1 MASAS
6 KIILALLFLFL
17 IGIVWAAFY
26 NVIYVQQPAANPYVI
41 ATDGGTWN
49 IILWLWG
56 LSAVIIGLGIGI
68 GLLSDGNI
76 NPIIQIN
83 AAYFCVNLLLVILWI
98 NMWVPMNV
106 LIPGSLHEDANIVA
120 YDNFFL
126 FIMFGMDML
135 ALICGGTVR
144 VFSSSGRAPKPRY
157 SRSKPQIII
166 KEFRNPK
173 YESKFTYPSRKR
185 TEQSVPNEGA
195 ISIKKL

>member
-6 KIILALLFLFL
+6 KIILALLFLLL

-26 NVIYVQQPAANPYVI
+26 EIIYIQQPAANPAVI
-41 ATDGGTWN
+41 AADGGTWN

-56 LSAVIIGLGIGI
+56 LSAVIIGLGVSI

-83 AAYFCVNLLLVILWI
+83 SACFCVNLLLVVLWI

-106 LIPGSLHEDANIVA
+106 LIPGSLEEDANIVA

-126 FIMFGMDML
+126 FIMFGMDLL
-135 ALICGGTVR
+135 ALICGGTIR
-144 VFSSSGRAPKPRY
+144 VFSSSGRSPKPRS
-157 SRSKPQIII
+157 SRPSPRIIVR
-166 KEFRNPK
+166 EFREPK
-173 YESKFTYPSRKR
+173 YAAKYNYRREK
-185 TEQSVPNEGA
+185 EQSVPNEGA

>member
-17 IGIVWAAFY
+17 IGIVWASMY
-26 NVIYVQQPAANPYVI
+26 TIIYVQQPTANPYVMT
-41 ATDGGTWN
+41 ADAGTWN

-56 LSAVIIGLGIGI
+56 LDAVIIGLGVSI

-83 AAYFCVNLLLVILWI
+83 AACFCVNLLLVILWI
-98 NMWVPMNV
+98 NLWVPMNV
-106 LIPGSLHEDANIVA
+106 LLPGSLHQDANIVT

-144 VFSSSGRAPKPRY
+144 VFSSSGRSPKPRY
-157 SRSKPQIII
+157 SRPSPRIIVR
-166 KEFRNPK
+166 EFRQPK
-173 YESKFTYPSRKR
+173 YESKYTYPARNR
-185 TEQSVPNEGA
+185 GEQSVPNEGA
-195 ISIKKL
+195 ISIKRL

>member
-6 KIILALLFLFL
+6 KIILALLFLLL

-26 NVIYVQQPAANPYVI
+26 PVIYVQQPAANPYVM
-41 ATDGGTWN
+41 AADWGTWN

-56 LSAVIIGLGIGI
+56 LSAVIIGLGVSI

-83 AAYFCVNLLLVILWI
+83 AACFCVNLLLVILWI

-106 LIPGSLHEDANIVA
+106 LIPASLGQDANIVA

-126 FIMFGMDML
+126 FIMFGMDLL

-144 VFSSSGRAPKPRY
+144 VFSSSGRSPKPRS
-157 SRSKPQIII
+157 SRPGPRIIVR
-166 KEFRNPK
+166 EFRQPK
-173 YESKFTYPSRKR
+173 YSAKYTYRREK
-185 TEQSVPNEGA
+185 EQTVPNEGA